1 MAKLN
6 NLRQRSLRC
15 VISEESGTV
24 VKYYKQDSINDVLR
38 RYDEEKM
45 VKVFNP
51 TTEQKQAV
59 IDILDAN
66 NNGEEIEVGGVAI
79 LKLMEIVTDIEFGD
93 LTEEEALEIVNN
105 PNAILEAVNL
115 ELNRMFIDIVKQRY
129 EAMTTLNS
137 LPEPLLKDILEK
149 QIEDMEQEER
159 KRKEEEERKAEIAR
173 KRKELQEQ
181 LNALEIQ

>member
-24 VKYYKQDSINDVLR
+24 AKYYKQDSINDILK

-79 LKLMEIVTDIEFGD
+79 LKLMENMIMLIKSY
-93 LTEEEALEIVNN
+93 
-105 PNAILEAVNL
+105 ILY
-115 ELNRMFIDIVKQRY
+115 LNKQY
-129 EAMTTLNS
+129 L
-137 LPEPLLKDILEK
+137 ILFQMK
-149 QIEDMEQEER
+149 T
-159 KRKEEEERKAEIAR
+159 
-173 KRKELQEQ
+173 
-181 LNALEIQ
+181 

>member
-24 VKYYKQDSINDVLR
+24 AKYYKQDSINDILK

-105 PNAILEAVNL
+105 PNAVLVASC
-115 ELNRMFIDIVKQRY
+115 ID
-129 EAMTTLNS
+129 
-137 LPEPLLKDILEK
+137 EPD
-149 QIEDMEQEER
+149 
-159 KRKEEEERKAEIAR
+159 
-173 KRKELQEQ
+173 
-181 LNALEIQ
+181 